1 MMSSAHGGESRE
13 SGLAVTILN
22 DFLTFIGVYNPSS
35 RWYLFWGG
43 FGSCLTEFAIVAVV
57 WRKVNC
63 HAKGCYRVGLHKVDG
78 TPYITCKKH
87 HPNHPGSGA
96 LTAQQI
102 AEAQAAAHQQ
112 A

>member
-1 MMSSAHGGESRE
+1 
-13 SGLAVTILN
+13 VTILN
-22 DFLTFIGVYNPSS
+22 DFLTFIGVYNPNS

-63 HAKGCYRVGLHKVDG
+63 HARSCFRVGLHKVDG

-87 HPNHPGSGA
+87 HPGHPGSRSI
-96 LTAQQI
+96 TAEEI
-102 AEAQAAAHQQ
+102 AQAHADSQAAPS
-112 A
+112 APR

>member
-1 MMSSAHGGESRE
+1 MTF
-13 SGLAVTILN
+13 VN
-22 DFLTFIGVYNPSS
+22 DILTFIGVYNPSS

-43 FGSCLTEFAIVAVV
+43 FGSCLTEFAIVGLV

-87 HPNHPGSGA
+87 HPVHPGSSSISA
-96 LTAQQI
+96 AQI
-102 AEAQAAAHQQ
+102 AEAHAVAQAAATPDLQVTVTTN
-112 A
+112 